1 MTQQPSQSSTIWISS
16 HPNDQLP
23 QSAAILISSQLK
35 YLSKLLSQ
43 KQYFLNYS
51 LKKYIFK
58 IAPSKRHFQ
67 KRYFQ
72 IGPSKKP
79 TFSKLLFQKIHCQN
93 CYPKKLYLD
102 TWFNLFFIRI
112 IRRTFLVISNVSNI
126 FFSFSKYLHSLKHLG
141 IIVFMFLESRIQ
153 ADYC

>member
-43 KQYFLNYS
+43 KRHFLNYS

-58 IAPSKRHFQ
+58 SAPSKRHFQ

-93 CYPKKLYLD
+93 CYLKKLYLD